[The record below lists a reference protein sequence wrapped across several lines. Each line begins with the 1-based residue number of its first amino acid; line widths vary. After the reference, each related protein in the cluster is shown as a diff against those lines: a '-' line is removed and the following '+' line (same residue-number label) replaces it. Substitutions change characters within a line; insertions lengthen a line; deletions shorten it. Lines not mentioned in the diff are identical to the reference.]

1 MRGKILFFLGLA
13 TGYVL
18 GTRAG
23 RQRYEQIRAGAQ
35 TFWNL
40 PPVKSGS
47 KAVQDFAG
55 ERVDRLQA
63 RVVAGVKGATVSFFT
78 GPKATVTVVTEG
90 SEGSEKAEGAA
101 SAKPKPSATATD
113 APDTAAAGA

>member
-1 MRGKILFFLGLA
+1 MRGKILFLLGLT

-23 RQRYEQIRAGAQ
+23 RQRYEQIRAGARA
-35 TFWNL
+35 FWNL

-47 KAVQDFAG
+47 KAVQDFAE

-63 RVVAGVKGATVSFFT
+63 RVVAGVKGATISFFT
-78 GPKATVTVVTEG
+78 GPKPTVTVVTET
-90 SEGSEKAEGAA
+90 AEDAQA
-101 SAKPKPSATATD
+101 AKPKPSGTT
-113 APDTAAAGA
+113 AAGA

>member
-1 MRGKILFFLGLA
+1 MRGKILFLLGLA

-35 TFWNL
+35 AFWNL

-63 RVVAGVKGATVSFFT
+63 RVVAGVKGATISFFT
-78 GPKATVTVVTEG
+78 GPKPTVTIVTEA
-90 SEGSEKAEGAA
+90 AEPT
-101 SAKPKPSATATD
+101 SPSTD
-113 APDTAAAGA
+113 SAAAGTGASA